1 MTIFVQNY
9 KKSVE
14 SSSVSVIVPI
24 VLGIIIFL
32 FEKASEKKKTVQK
45 PADRPRRPAQRHA
58 APAAVTMPPR
68 HPAQAPHEPVLRK
81 TSSFRMPGPAPV
93 PREEIRQPESPV
105 LPEEGARV
113 TADISVEPAPARR
126 AAIPPVPG
134 GDLRKAII
142 WSEILKR
149 KF

>member
-1 MTIFVQNY
+1 MQKY

-32 FEKASEKKKTVQK
+32 FEKAGEKKKTVQK
-45 PADRPRRPAQRHA
+45 SADRPRRPAQRPA
-58 APAAVTMPPR
+58 APAVVRMDSR
-68 HPAQAPHEPVLRK
+68 HPAQAPHEPALLK
-81 TSSFRMPGPAPV
+81 TSSFHMPEAAPALQKEV
-93 PREEIRQPESPV
+93 RQPEPRV

-113 TADISVEPAPARR
+113 TVDLPVEPVPAHRG
-126 AAIPPVPG
+126 AIPPVPG